1 MHDALPPLTQLDD
14 DRPVEPSLVDEV
26 RQLIDDGRTFVE
38 AEIAFQTS
46 RAAYAGKGIKGVI
59 LFGALA
65 AVLVFFALMA
75 LTVGLVIALMPV
87 LTAWG
92 ATAAVFAGFLI
103 IAGICGMKAAS
114 CWKLII
120 RHVAGKDGEV

>member
-1 MHDALPPLTQLDD
+1 MDETLPPLTQLDD
-14 DRPVEPSLVDEV
+14 DGPAEPSLVDEV

-46 RAAYAGKGIKGVI
+46 RAAYVGKGIKGVV

-75 LTVGLVIALMPV
+75 LTVGLVITLTPI

-103 IAGICGMKAAS
+103 VAGICGMMAAS
-114 CWKLII
+114 RWKLIT
-120 RHVAGKDGEV
+120 RHVAGKDGAA